1 MSENKKILLT
11 AINAKYIHSNP
22 AVYSLKKYAEDTG
35 ADIEIAEYT
44 INQYVSD
51 IVQSIY
57 LKQPQV
63 IAFSCYIWNR
73 DHVGR
78 VIEDI
83 ARVLPDTELWVGGPE
98 VSYNAVAFME
108 KYPEITGIMFGEG
121 ENIFKNLVHY
131 YTQGTSLLS
140 EIKGIIYRNR
150 ENGTVVSNPPEPLLD
165 LSGIPFPYDD
175 AELFQNKIVY
185 YESSR
190 GCPFSCSYC
199 LSSIDKKLRFRNLE
213 LVKRE
218 LKFFIDNKIPQVKFV
233 DRTFNCKKSHAME
246 IWKFILEQDNGITNF
261 HFEISAD
268 LLDEEALDLLGRM
281 RPGLVQF
288 EIGVQSVNPVTI
300 AEINRNM
307 NIGRL
312 KSAVEKI
319 NGFGNIH
326 QHLDLIAGLPYEDLN
341 SFKKSFND
349 VYAMRPEQLQLG
361 FLKVLSGTG
370 MELRA
375 DSYGLVYSSHPPY
388 EVLYTKWLGYDEILT
403 LKKIEHV
410 VEIYYNSRQFTNTIS
425 YLEHV
430 FESPFE
436 MYEQLAGH
444 YSAAAPN
451 GEKHSRIARYDL
463 LMEFIEK
470 QYEELPLVYCE
481 LLTYDIYLRENIKTR
496 PLYLK
501 NEIRPV
507 LKNIYRHYKEQ
518 GMNVHIEKFHYD
530 IRKYSEA
537 VKKKEE
543 AVIKKGP
550 EKRENYVLFDYGIRD
565 KINYEAGTRE
575 IFPEDI

>member
-1 MSENKKILLT
+1 MFNNKKILLT
-11 AINAKYIHSNP
+11 AINAKYIHSNL

-44 INQYVSD
+44 INQYVTD

-57 LKQPQV
+57 LKKPQV

-83 ARVLPDTELWVGGPE
+83 ARVLPDTEIWVGGPE
-98 VSYNAVAFME
+98 GAYNAAAFME
-108 KYPEITGIMFGEG
+108 EYPEITGIMIGEG
-121 ENIFKNLVHY
+121 ENIFKNLVYY
-131 YTQGTSLLS
+131 YTQEAPLLS

-150 ENGTVVSNPPEPLLD
+150 ENGKVITNPTEPLLD
-165 LSGIPFPYDD
+165 MSSIPFPYDNL
-175 AELFQNKIVY
+175 ELFRNKIIY

-199 LSSIDKKLRFRNLE
+199 LSSIDKKLRFRNTE

-218 LKFFIDNKIPQVKFV
+218 LKFFIDNNIPQVKFV

-268 LLDEEALDLLGRM
+268 LLDEEALELLSRM

-288 EIGVQSVNPVTI
+288 EIGVQSTNPMTI
-300 AEINRNM
+300 AEIDRTM
-307 NIGRL
+307 NTERL
-312 KSAVEKI
+312 KTVVGRI

-326 QHLDLIAGLPYEDLN
+326 QHLDLIAGLPYEDFD

-349 VYAMRPEQLQLG
+349 VYAMKPEQLQLG
-361 FLKVLSGTG
+361 FLKVLSGAE
-370 MELRA
+370 MELWA
-375 DSYGLVYSSHPPY
+375 ESYGLVYSSHPPY
-388 EVLYTKWLGYDEILT
+388 EVLYTKWLSYDEILK

-425 YLEHV
+425 YLENV

-436 MYEQLAGH
+436 MYEQLAAH
-444 YSAAAPN
+444 YSATAPN

-463 LMEFIEK
+463 LLEFIEK
-470 QYEELPLVYCE
+470 QYEELPQFYCE
-481 LLTYDIYLRENIKTR
+481 LLMYDVYLRENIKTR
-496 PLYLK
+496 PAYFQ
-501 NEIRPV
+501 NESSPE
-507 LKNIYRHYKEQ
+507 LKNIYRHYKEK
-518 GMNVHIEKFHYD
+518 GKNVHIEKFHYD
-530 IRKYSEA
+530 IRNYSEA
-537 VKKKEE
+537 VKKNDEGL
-543 AVIKKGP
+543 IKKGP

-565 KINYEAGTRE
+565 KINYEAGVCR
-575 IFPEDI
+575 IFPEDF